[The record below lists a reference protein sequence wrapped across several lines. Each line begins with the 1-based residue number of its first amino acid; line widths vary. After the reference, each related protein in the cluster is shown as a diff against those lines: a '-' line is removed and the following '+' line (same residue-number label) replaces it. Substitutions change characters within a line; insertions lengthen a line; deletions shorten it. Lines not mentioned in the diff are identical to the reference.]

1 MKKHFYYSA
10 LFFVVFT
17 NTFSQAQSLPT
28 YNQFDTQNG
37 YIRLGPFNE
46 SFAHIYTDRPRF
58 IFNKDV
64 YSYYGGFSSYSSH
77 NLKLNTNGNTRMT
90 IKANNGNVGIGTA
103 NPKQKLHVNG
113 HILLSPD
120 KQLRLG
126 TDDPSTGSF
135 RIRNTYSY
143 NTYAD
148 IQGNLYFRTIY
159 DDGTLKDR
167 VLAMQS
173 DGTVLIGVKEKY
185 NNSIVDTDG
194 YKLMVNGGILCEELK
209 VIADVP
215 NSDYVFENDYD
226 LKPLEEV
233 EAFIQEH
240 KHLPE
245 VPSAQTFKEEG
256 YKVGEMDDLLLRKVE
271 ELTLYII
278 DLKKEIEELKAK
290 KE

>member
-1 MKKHFYYSA
+1 M
-10 LFFVVFT
+10 
-17 NTFSQAQSLPT
+17 
-28 YNQFDTQNG
+28 
-37 YIRLGPFNE
+37 
-46 SFAHIYTDRPRF
+46 PRF
-58 IFNKDV
+58 IFNRDV
-64 YSYYGGFSSYSSH
+64 YSYYGGFSSYRRY
-77 NLKLNTNGNTRMT
+77 NLKFKTHGNTRMT
-90 IKANNGNVGIGTA
+90 IKATNGNVGIGTT
-103 NPKQKLHVNG
+103 NPQDKLHVNG
-113 HILLSPD
+113 HTQISSNSHLKIGSP
-120 KQLRLG
+120 
-126 TDDPSTGSF
+126 
-135 RIRNTYSY
+135 YSGNGYFSIANSSAYY
-143 NTYAD
+143 NTYAN
-148 IQGNLYFRTIY
+148 IKGNLYFRNTNSGF
-159 DDGTLKDR
+159 GTVTGY

-185 NNSIVDTDG
+185 DNSIVNTQG

-215 NSDYVFENDYD
+215 SSDDVFEQDYN

-278 DLKKEIEELKAK
+278 ELKKEIEELKAK

>member
-1 MKKHFYYSA
+1 MKKQSTL
-10 LFFVVFT
+10 LFLFLGVLLSF
-17 NTFSQAQSLPT
+17 NSKSQSTPN
-28 YNQFDTQNG
+28 YNQFNTVDG
-37 YIRLGPFNE
+37 YIRLGPFND
-46 SFAHIYTDRPRF
+46 SFAHIYSDMPRF

-64 YSYYGGFSSYSSH
+64 YSYHGGFSSYRYY
-77 NLKLNTNGNTRMT
+77 NLKFKTNGNTRMT
-90 IKANNGNVGIGTA
+90 VKASNGNVGIGTT
-103 NPKQKLHVNG
+103 NPKEKLHVNG
-113 HILLSPD
+113 HVVLPPNMKL
-120 KQLRLG
+120 KFG
-126 TDDPSTGSF
+126 TNDPNTGSF
-135 RIRNTYSY
+135 AIRNTSLY

-148 IQGNLYFRTIY
+148 IDGNLYFRTIHKN
-159 DDGTLKDR
+159 GTLKDR

-185 NNSIVDTDG
+185 DNSVVNTQG
-194 YKLMVNGGILCEELK
+194 HKLMVNGGILCEELK

-215 NSDYVFENDYD
+215 NSDYVFESDYE

-233 EAFIQEH
+233 EAFIKEH

-278 DLKKEIEELKAK
+278 ELQKEIDELKAK

>member
-10 LFFVVFT
+10 LFFFFFT
-17 NTFSQAQSLPT
+17 NTFSQAHSLLT
-28 YNQFDTQNG
+28 YNQFDTQDG

-90 IKANNGNVGIGTA
+90 IKASNSNVGIGTT

-120 KQLRLG
+120 KQMRLG

-135 RIRNTYSY
+135 RIRNTCSY

-148 IQGNLYFRTIY
+148 IQGNLYFRIIY

-233 EAFIQEH
+233 EAFIQ
-240 KHLPE
+240 
-245 VPSAQTFKEEG
+245 
-256 YKVGEMDDLLLRKVE
+256 
-271 ELTLYII
+271 
-278 DLKKEIEELKAK
+278 
-290 KE
+290 

>member
-1 MKKHFYYSA
+1 MKRLLYS
-10 LFFVVFT
+10 LSIFLLLLVSV
-17 NTFSQAQSLPT
+17 SLKAQLPT
-28 YNQFDTQNG
+28 FNQFDTQDG
-37 YIRLGPFNE
+37 YIKLGPFND
-46 SFAHIYTDRPRF
+46 SFAHIYTDMPRF
-58 IFNKDV
+58 IFNKTI
-64 YSYYGGFSSYSSH
+64 YSYYGGFSSYSTH
-77 NLKLNTNGNTRMT
+77 NLSLSTNGTKRMT
-90 IKANNGNVGIGTA
+90 IKTSNGNVGIGTI

-113 HILLSPD
+113 HILLPTNY
-120 KQLRLG
+120 QLRLG
-126 TDDPSTGSF
+126 TNNPNTGSF
-135 RIRNTYSY
+135 RIRNTSHY

-148 IQGNLYFRTIY
+148 IDGNLYFRTIHKN
-159 DDGTLKDR
+159 GTLKDQ

-185 NNSIVDTDG
+185 DNSIVNTQG

-215 NSDYVFENDYD
+215 NSDDVFEQDYD

-278 DLKKEIEELKAK
+278 ELKKEIEELKAK